1 MNYSVRTINENY
13 KKTAAFQHCSLYNSF
28 ARSVSEGK
36 NISLLGRALQPGV
49 HSFVSISRFRRNDK
63 KRISAMALANSANN
77 RHIFPLVYSRAR
89 CRFF

>member
-1 MNYSVRTINENY
+1 MKTTKKPLPFNIVPYITPLHAQFQKEKIFLCSVE
-13 KKTAAFQHCSLYNSF
+13 SLQS
-28 ARSVSEGK
+28 
-36 NISLLGRALQPGV
+36 GV